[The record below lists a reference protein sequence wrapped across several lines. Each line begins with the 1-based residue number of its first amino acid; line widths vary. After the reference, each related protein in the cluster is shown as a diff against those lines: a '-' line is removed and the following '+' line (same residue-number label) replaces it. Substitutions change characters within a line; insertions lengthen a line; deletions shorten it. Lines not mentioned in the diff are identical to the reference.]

1 MKLDQE
7 FLKTLLRYEPDTGN
21 FFWRINKGGILAN
34 SLAGCDALAQRIPYR
49 VIKINGKLYYAHRLA
64 WMYIYGRWPKE
75 LIDHIDGNGLN
86 NKMSNLR
93 ELTNAQNI
101 QATLKLP
108 KHNTSGFRGVIY
120 HKGKWRAGIS
130 INNRRVEIGYFDSP
144 EEAHLAYLNKKAE
157 VHFK

>member
-1 MKLDQE
+1 MELDQE
-7 FLKTLLRYEPDTGN
+7 LLKTLLRYEPGTGD

-49 VIKINGKLYYAHRLA
+49 IIGINRRHYLAHRLA
-64 WMYIYGRWPKE
+64 WMYVYGRWPKE

-86 NKMSNLR
+86 NKISNLR
-93 ELTNAQNI
+93 ELTNVQNI

-108 KHNTSGFRGVIY
+108 KHNTSGFRGVTY

-144 EEAHLAYLNKKAE
+144 EKAHLAYLNKKAE
-157 VHFK
+157 VHFQ